1 MTSKWPIARI
11 ADCAASEPYSTQIGP
26 FGDKIKATS
35 YVAKGAPV
43 LRGTNLSRHARFH
56 DTDFVYVRE
65 ELVSTEFAKFICEAG
80 DVILCHKGTL
90 GEIGII
96 PRQNKYS
103 KYVMGNSMM
112 KVRCNLDI
120 LEPLYLYYWL
130 SSKDGQDYL
139 FSRVSQVGVPQIQT
153 PLTTLRQAEFPLP
166 PLIEQKRIA
175 SILGSLDDKIEL
187 NSKMNETLE
196 QMTKA
201 LFKSWFVD
209 FDPVRAKAAGRKP
222 AGMDKATA
230 DLFPDSLVDSELGK
244 IPKGWKAASLSHGFQ
259 ILSGGTPKT
268 SEEGYWNGGIP
279 WYSVKDAPV
288 DSDIWVLSTE
298 KTVTQ
303 EGVDNSAAQILPA
316 RTTIISA
323 RGTVGKLALTGL
335 PMAMNQSCFGLRGK
349 NGISDLTAYFI
360 AQDATIRLLQNTH
373 GTVFDTIN
381 RQTFEGVKWQFP
393 PAELSAAFEKQ
404 ADLLLSKIKTNL
416 EESRTLS
423 ALRDTLL
430 PRLLCGD
437 PHLEPID

>member
-1 MTSKWPIARI
+1 MKNNWIKTTLGDFLSLQRGH
-11 ADCAASEPYSTQIGP
+11 DLTEPERRDGSIPVMGSAGP
-26 FGDKIKATS
+26 NGLHDTAL
-35 YVAKGAPV
+35 AKGPGIVIGRSGASFGQV
-43 LRGTNLSRHARFH
+43 HLSKCDFWPHNTGLYV
-56 DTDFVYVRE
+56 TDFKGNDPLFAYYFLKTIDFTRFNSGSAQPSLNRNFIYPIPVR
-65 ELVSTEFAKFICEAG
+65 I
-80 DVILCHKGTL
+80 
-90 GEIGII
+90 
-96 PRQNKYS
+96 
-103 KYVMGNSMM
+103 
-112 KVRCNLDI
+112 
-120 LEPLYLYYWL
+120 
-130 SSKDGQDYL
+130 
-139 FSRVSQVGVPQIQT
+139 
-153 PLTTLRQAEFPLP
+153 P
-166 PLIEQKRIA
+166 PLAEQKRIA
-175 SILGSLDDKIEL
+175 GILGALDDKIEL
-187 NSKMNETLE
+187 NRKMNETLE
-196 QMTKA
+196 QMAKA
-201 LFKSWFVD
+201 LFRSWFVD
-209 FDPVRAKAAGRKP
+209 FDPVHAKAAGRQP

-244 IPKGWKAASLSHGFQ
+244 IPKGWIAAPLSHGFE
-259 ILSGGTPKT
+259 ILSGGTPRT

-279 WYSVKDAPV
+279 WYSVKDAPA
-288 DSDIWVLSTE
+288 DSDIWVLGTE

-360 AQDATIRLLQNTH
+360 AQDATVRLLQNTH

-393 PAELSAAFEKQ
+393 PGELSVAFEKQ
-404 ADLLLSKIKTNL
+404 ADQLLSKIKTNL

-437 PHLEPID
+437 THLKPND